1 VKARQREH
9 GRVVIE
15 LTVCPHD
22 HVMA

>member
-15 LTVCPHD
+15 LTVCPRD
-22 HVMA
+22 HVMT